1 MLRICAKIRE
11 RIMLRKFAARG
22 PKLTVQLL
30 LPAGTILL
38 HARAKFCAA
47 RSHGAEMRVLDDN
60 FHFAAEKIDGH
71 SNALGRLADYP
82 RGLSLVDAVGDAY
95 VGVY

>member
-30 LPAGTILL
+30 LPAGTILR
-38 HARAKFCAA
+38 HARARIRVA
-47 RSHGAEMRVLDDN
+47 RSLGAQVRVFDN
-60 FHFAAEKIDGH
+60 IFHFAAEKIDGH
-71 SNALGRLADYP
+71 SNALGRVADYP
-82 RGLSLVDAVGDAY
+82 RGLSLVDAGGDAY

>member
-1 MLRICAKIRE
+1 MLRIRAKIRDG
-11 RIMLRKFAARG
+11 IFIQKFAACG

-38 HARAKFCAA
+38 HARAKLCAA
-47 RSHGAEMRVLDDN
+47 RSHRAEMRVFDDN

-71 SNALGRLADYP
+71 SNALGRVADYP
-82 RGLSLVDAVGDAY
+82 RGLSLVDAGGDAY